1 MKKIYYFPGLIS
13 ALLIPV
19 LFWYYGNQKFE
30 DINVSVIDIGLPAKE
45 REGFKNTFAS
55 FEPVRNWN
63 YQQIKIV
70 PGTAKEN
77 SKLYVSELKQLQK
90 RNEKESGIEFILD
103 QNNSYG
109 DFVSVL
115 NDLEIA
121 QQDQYAVDLEKT
133 GHIFAVYN
141 YIDPKVQY
149 PEYECFLCN
158 DTIDWGPAE
167 TVNAFESTRYGKIFN
182 LFRTASK
189 ETSYIIFGF
198 LLFLNISMLSIKE
211 RFQLHH

>member
-19 LFWYYGNQKFE
+19 LFWYYGNQKSE

-45 REGFKNTFAS
+45 REGIKNTFAS
-55 FEPVRNWN
+55 FEPARNWN
-63 YQQIKIV
+63 YKKIKIV

-77 SKLYVSELKQLQK
+77 SKSYVSELKNLQE

-115 NDLEIA
+115 NDLAIA
-121 QQDQYAVDLEKT
+121 KQEQYAVDLEKT
-133 GHIFAVYN
+133 GHIFAVYS

-149 PEYECFLCN
+149 PEYECLLCN

-167 TVNAFESTRYGKIFN
+167 TMNAFESTRYGQIFN
-182 LFRTASK
+182 LFTTASK

-198 LLFLNISMLSIKE
+198 LIFLNITMLSIKE

>member
-30 DINVSVIDIGLPAKE
+30 NINVSVIDIGLPAKE
-45 REGFKNTFAS
+45 REGIKNTLAS
-55 FEPVRNWN
+55 FEPARNWN
-63 YQQIKIV
+63 YKKIKIA

-77 SKLYVSELKQLQK
+77 SNLYVSELKNLQK

-103 QNNSYG
+103 QNNTYG

-115 NDLEIA
+115 NDLAIA
-121 QQDQYAVDLEKT
+121 KQEQYAVDVEKT
-133 GHIFAVYN
+133 GHIFAVFS
-141 YIDPKVQY
+141 YIDPKLQY
-149 PEYECFLCN
+149 PEYECLLCN
-158 DTIDWGPAE
+158 DTIDGGPGE
-167 TVNAFESTRYGKIFN
+167 TADIFEFTCYGKIFN
-182 LFRTASK
+182 LFTTASR

-198 LLFLNISMLSIKE
+198 LIFLNISMFSIKE
-211 RFQLHH
+211 RFQTHT